1 MSFAGDIEAFVRVV
15 EAGGFTAAA
24 RTLGMTPS
32 AISKLVGRLED
43 RLGARLFR
51 RTTRRLSL
59 TQEGEAFYRHGARIA
74 ADIAEAERAVSELGR
89 VARGTLRVNAAMNFG
104 HHQIEPILAEF
115 LDRYPEMRIDLT
127 LSDSFVNLVEEEVDV
142 AIRAGHLADSSL
154 VARKLGEFGRVIVA
168 TPAYLERHG
177 TPATP
182 ADLARHNCIMFGNHQ
197 PHLNQWPF
205 LPAADDKQDGRSS
218 EPRHI
223 AVSGNVVANNG
234 ETVVQLALHGVG
246 IARLSEFAVGDAIRK
261 GQLISLLQ
269 DSHAPE
275 RMPISAV
282 YLPPKGTQPKVR
294 AFVDFLLEKFQ
305 PTPPWEA

>member
-1 MSFAGDIEAFVRVV
+1 MSFAGDIEVFVRVV

-24 RTLGMTPS
+24 KALGMTPS
-32 AISKLVGRLED
+32 AISKLVARLED

-89 VARGTLRVNAAMNFG
+89 VARGTLRVNAAVNFG
-104 HHQIEPILAEF
+104 HHQIEPLLGAF
-115 LDRYPEMRIDLT
+115 LERYPEMRIDLT
-127 LSDSFVNLVEEEVDV
+127 LSDSYVNLVEEEVDV

-154 VARKLGEFGRVIVA
+154 VARKLCEFGRAIVA
-168 TPAYLERHG
+168 TPGYLKKRG
-177 TPATP
+177 TPLEP
-182 ADLARHNCIMFGNHQ
+182 EDLAQHNCIMFGSQQ
-197 PHLNQWPF
+197 PHLNNWPF
-205 LPAADDKQDGRSS
+205 RDAGGGPGHVR
-218 EPRHI
+218 RI
-223 AVSGNVVANNG
+223 AVRGNVTANNG
-234 ETVVQLALHGVG
+234 ETVVQLALNGLG
-246 IARLSEFAVGDAIRK
+246 IARLAEFACGPAIRD
-261 GQLISLLQ
+261 GRLVSLLK

-294 AFVDFLLEKFQ
+294 AFVDFLLEKFT

>member
-1 MSFAGDIEAFVRVV
+1 MSFASDIEAFVRVV

-74 ADIAEAERAVSELGR
+74 SDIAEAERAVTELGR
-89 VARGTLRVNAAMNFG
+89 VARGTLRVNAAANFG
-104 HHQIEPILAEF
+104 HHQVEPLLAEF
-115 LDRYPEMRIDLT
+115 LDRYPEMRVDLT
-127 LSDSFVNLVEEEVDV
+127 LSDSYVNLVEEEVDV

-154 VARKLGEFGRVIVA
+154 VARKLCEFGRAIVA
-168 TPAYLERHG
+168 TPGYIAKHG
-177 TPATP
+177 TPELP
-182 ADLARHNCIMFGNHQ
+182 EDLARHNCIMFGSQQ
-197 PHLNQWPF
+197 PHLNNWPF
-205 LPAADDKQDGRSS
+205 RDDVGSADGGGGATR
-218 EPRHI
+218 RI
-223 AVSGNVVANNG
+223 AVRGNVTANNG
-234 ETVVQLALHGVG
+234 ETVVQLALNGIG
-246 IARLSEFAVGDAIRK
+246 IARLAEFACGPAIRA
-261 GQLISLLQ
+261 GRLVSLLK

-282 YLPPKGTQPKVR
+282 YLQPKGAQPKVR
-294 AFVDFLLEKFQ
+294 AFVDYLLEKFQ

>member
-1 MSFAGDIEAFVRVV
+1 MSFASDIEAFVRVV

-24 RTLGMTPS
+24 KTLGMTPS

-74 ADIAEAERAVSELGR
+74 ADIAEAERAVTELGR

-115 LDRYPEMRIDLT
+115 LDLYPEMRIDLT

-142 AIRAGHLADSSL
+142 AIRAGRLADSSL

-168 TPAYLERHG
+168 TPDYLKRRG

-182 ADLARHNCIMFGNHQ
+182 DDLARHNCIMFGVQQ

-205 LPAADDKQDGRSS
+205 VAADAKSN
-218 EPRHI
+218 EPRRI
-223 AVSGNVVANNG
+223 TVNGNVVANNG
-234 ETVVQLALHGVG
+234 ETVVQLALNGVG
-246 IARLSEFAVGDAIRK
+246 IARVSEFAVGDAIRK
-261 GQLISLLQ
+261 GQLVSLLA
-269 DSHAPE
+269 DFHAE
-275 RMPISAV
+275 DRMPISAV

-294 AFVDFLLEKFQ
+294 AFVDFLVEKFL
-305 PTPPWEA
+305 PVPPWVR

>member
-1 MSFAGDIEAFVRVV
+1 VSFASDIEAFVRVV

-24 RTLGMTPS
+24 KNLGMTPS

-74 ADIAEAERAVSELGR
+74 NDIAEAERAVTELGR

-168 TPAYLERHG
+168 TPEYLRRRG
-177 TPATP
+177 TPLTP
-182 ADLARHNCIMFGNHQ
+182 DDLTQHNCIVFGLQ
-197 PHLNQWPF
+197 THLNNWPF
-205 LPAADDKQDGRSS
+205 HEPGGKPGETRS
-218 EPRHI
+218 I
-223 AVSGNVVANNG
+223 AVNGNVVANNG

-261 GQLISLLQ
+261 GQLVSLLQ
-269 DSHAPE
+269 NSHASD

-294 AFVDFLLEKFQ
+294 AFVDFLVEKFL
-305 PTPPWEA
+305 PVPPWAR